1 MPHRMAKIVISTLI
15 WSIIID
21 TPKPP
26 NIPSIYA
33 PSIPNSVSFPIS
45 HPSQPSTVFHFFKL
59 KYQSRLLHNAQVSGI
74 CKMRPKLS
82 LKVFFF
88 CFTHLI
94 HSNSC
99 ERVSY
104 THPSPVYLSVSV
116 CANLYFATKE
126 RLQIIHI
133 FRFLFGIF
141 EVWIACMYTAG
152 CFAIGEDLSWTLNRC
167 GP

>member
-1 MPHRMAKIVISTLI
+1 MPQVYQSFIFCFIPNFPSIST
-15 WSIIID
+15 
-21 TPKPP
+21 KH
-26 NIPSIYA
+26 
-33 PSIPNSVSFPIS
+33 SIP
-45 HPSQPSTVFHFFKL
+45 FFKL

-167 GP
+167 RTYQKSAKIARSVFVHFILYWENLS